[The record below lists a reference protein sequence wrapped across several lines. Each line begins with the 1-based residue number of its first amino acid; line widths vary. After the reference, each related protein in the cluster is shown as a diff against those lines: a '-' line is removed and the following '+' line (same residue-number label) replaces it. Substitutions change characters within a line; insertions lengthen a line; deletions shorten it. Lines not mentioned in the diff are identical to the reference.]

1 MTLPRSAYSLGVSIE
16 IGIHIAV
23 VIAVYIPT
31 LVIVFPAALMLTG
44 AIMTANFAPDSGIA
58 LWLSSDSLEPLAA
71 SISIVLLI
79 AIASVVTY
87 LFRNKDQSER
97 LKRLTG
103 ADGEKLDQLVSEMW
117 AKISDRPAPD
127 ITWFPAFDIA
137 GYAASHYGRPQLQVS
152 AGLWQAAV
160 SGNDTA
166 KAIVAHELAHIKNN
180 DPRTL
185 KVIDIIRFSAA
196 NILSFV
202 AVISLIVFCVV
213 FVSEVSSAFAE
224 VVSVARYFVGYSWS
238 LGQQWLLLCFRSA
251 GWRYDGT
258 SASFI
263 LYWRSAQI
271 LMQRSGRKGERILPK
286 PLLRARAFAEL
297 AAVNWLLHYYR
308 TNCLTS
314 RNGSV

>member
-44 AIMTANFAPDSGIA
+44 AIMTASLAPDSGIA

-79 AIASVVTY
+79 VIASVVTY
-87 LFRNKDQSER
+87 LFRNKEQPER

-117 AKISDRPAPD
+117 AKISDRPGPD
-127 ITWFPAFDIA
+127 IKWFPAFDIA

-185 KVIDIIRFSAA
+185 KVIDIIRFAAA

-202 AVISLIVFCVV
+202 AVISLIVLCAV
-213 FVSEVSSAFAE
+213 FSPEVWSAFAE
-224 VVSVARYFVGYSWS
+224 RGVLGGLFRALSLIVGAFIVLFIFPLSWLALQRHIGLIYSLIEIRADIDAAFWTGGRENYTQA
-238 LGQQWLLLCFRSA
+238 L
-251 GWRYDGT
+251 
-258 SASFI
+258 ASSKSI
-263 LYWRSAQI
+263 
-271 LMQRSGRKGERILPK
+271 
-286 PLLRARAFAEL
+286 
-297 AAVNWLLHYYR
+297 
-308 TNCLTS
+308 
-314 RNGSV
+314 